1 MQSKMSTDTQ
11 IQSTVT
17 RDIDWARHH
26 LFLLAAVVVLVMG
39 SVYGIESLLARRA
52 HDNWVAQKT
61 LLDQMQKQN
70 EQAQKQNEQTQAATK
85 AQLDSL
91 VQQNAQLTQQFAAV
105 VSAMAARDAQ
115 LLKDRTDIKSLPPTT
130 LATKWG
136 AAANQPAPAIQT
148 NGDFDVPL
156 PLAQASYD
164 ALLQVPVLT
173 KDNQDLKGQVQTETQ
188 IATNNE
194 GMFKN
199 EQKALESEQKAHE
212 SDKNTCAQNVNTLN
226 AQITSIRADAR
237 KDNFIAAFIGTVIGY
252 AVGSRHR

>member
-1 MQSKMSTDTQ
+1 MHSKMSTDTQ

-26 LFLLAAVVVLVMG
+26 LFLLAAVVILVMG

-52 HDNWVAQKT
+52 HDEWVAQKT

-70 EQAQKQNEQTQAATK
+70 DQAQKQNEQTQAATK
-85 AQLDSL
+85 AEVDALT
-91 VQQNAQLTQQFAAV
+91 QQNALLLQQN
-105 VSAMAARDAQ
+105 SALAKVISDRDAQ
-115 LLKDRTDIKSLPPTT
+115 LIKDRADVKSLPPTT

-194 GMFKN
+194 SMFKN

-212 SDKNTCAQNVNTLN
+212 SDKNTCTQNVNTLN
-226 AQITSIRADAR
+226 AQIQSERDDHR
-237 KDNFIAAFIGTVIGY
+237 KKLTFWTTLAFIAGRLIKF
-252 AVGSRHR
+252 